1 MWFRYDINNRRFKS
15 INCKNEIALCGGI
28 EDMSNTPYLNYSIRK
43 MVKFGNIELVDS
55 LINDGLTDFLSKKHM
70 GQLTEDIIDKYN
82 ITRRELDDYSI
93 SSYKNAQKNISKLKN
108 EIIPIKFKNDV
119 ITEDEEI
126 LKIKI

>member
-1 MWFRYDINNRRFKS
+1 MAVTFVHCI
-15 INCKNEIALCGGI
+15 
-28 EDMSNTPYLNYSIRK
+28 
-43 MVKFGNIELVDS
+43 
-55 LINDGLTDFLSKKHM
+55 TDFLSKKHM

-126 LKIKI
+126 FKNNPSYSKY